1 LLVSLKIDNETA
13 RRPVTSTTTQNP
25 SSSGAGGGAQ
35 GCPEDLPPGLR
46 YVDDSRPGYTR
57 EWTDGAFAYFNT
69 QGKRIDD
76 PAEIRR
82 INALAVP
89 PAYTD
94 VWICPDARGHLQA
107 TGRDARG
114 RKQYRY
120 HPQWRETRDAT
131 KYERMLAFG
140 AVLPKLRARVTRDL
154 ALDGMPR
161 DKVLATVV
169 RLLDTTLIRVGSEEY
184 ARENRSYGLTTLRK
198 KHLKVTAGTLRF
210 QFRGKSGIEHDV
222 PVSDRRVA
230 KIVRRCMDL
239 AGQDLFQYLD
249 ADGARHA
256 VTSSDINDYL
266 REVTGADFTAKDY
279 RTWAGS
285 VFALAALRRL
295 TWETVSEARK
305 HVVGTI
311 REVSKLLR
319 NTPTVCRK
327 CYVHPAVIEAF
338 EAGELADAMPASRR
352 HGLKADEAVL
362 AIFLEKDTKR
372 RAREAARKGRNGAD
386 ASDARLTG
394 LLAKSSRKARAGALK
409 NSGKDVAAQALATV
423 AQKGAPKAA
432 RPAAKKLARTRSP
445 TAVAIG

>member
-1 LLVSLKIDNETA
+1 M
-13 RRPVTSTTTQNP
+13 
-25 SSSGAGGGAQ
+25 
-35 GCPEDLPPGLR
+35 PPGLR
-46 YVDDSRPGYTR
+46 YVDDSRAGYTR
-57 EWTDGAFAYFNT
+57 QWIDGAFAFFNT

-82 INALAVP
+82 INALAIP
-89 PAYTD
+89 PAYID
-94 VWICPDARGHLQA
+94 VWICPDPRGHLQA

-184 ARENRSYGLTTLRK
+184 ARDNRSYGLTTLRK
-198 KHLKVTAGTLRF
+198 KHLKMTAGTLRF

-222 PVSDRRVA
+222 PVSDPRVA
-230 KIVRRCMDL
+230 RIVRRCMDL

-249 ADGARHA
+249 ADGARHS
-256 VTSSDINDYL
+256 VSSSDINDYL
-266 REVTGADFTAKDY
+266 REITGADFTAKDY

-285 VFALAALRRL
+285 VFALAALRRQ
-295 TWETVSEARK
+295 TWETVIEARK
-305 HVVGTI
+305 LVVGTI
-311 REVSKLLR
+311 KEVSQLLR
-319 NTPTVCRK
+319 NTPAVCRK

-338 EAGELADAMPASRR
+338 EAGELAEAMPALRR
-352 HGLKADEAVL
+352 HGLKADEAAL
-362 AIFLEKDTKR
+362 AIFLEKDAKR
-372 RAREAARKGRNGAD
+372 RAREAARKHRSGAV

-394 LLAKSSRKARAGALK
+394 LLAKSSRKARVKKSLALGAGRV
-409 NSGKDVAAQALATV
+409 S
-423 AQKGAPKAA
+423 
-432 RPAAKKLARTRSP
+432 
-445 TAVAIG
+445 AVPG

>member
-1 LLVSLKIDNETA
+1 
-13 RRPVTSTTTQNP
+13 VTTPAQLNRSNG
-25 SSSGAGGGAQ
+25 SGGPQ

-46 YVDDSRPGYTR
+46 YVDDSRAGYTR
-57 EWTDGAFAYFNT
+57 QWIDGAFAFFNT

-82 INALAVP
+82 INALAIP
-89 PAYTD
+89 PAYID
-94 VWICPDARGHLQA
+94 VWICPDPRGHLQA

-184 ARENRSYGLTTLRK
+184 ARDNRSYGLTTLRK
-198 KHLKVTAGTLRF
+198 KHLKMTAGTLRF

-222 PVSDRRVA
+222 PVSDPRVA
-230 KIVRRCMDL
+230 RIVRRCMDL

-249 ADGARHA
+249 ADGARHS
-256 VTSSDINDYL
+256 VSSSDINDYL
-266 REVTGADFTAKDY
+266 REITGADFTAKDY

-285 VFALAALRRL
+285 VFALAALRRQ
-295 TWETVSEARK
+295 TWETVIEARK
-305 HVVGTI
+305 LVVGTI
-311 REVSKLLR
+311 KEVSQLLR
-319 NTPTVCRK
+319 NTPAVCRK

-338 EAGELADAMPASRR
+338 EAGELAEAMPALRR
-352 HGLKADEAVL
+352 HGLKADEAAL
-362 AIFLEKDTKR
+362 AIFLEKDAKR
-372 RAREAARKGRNGAD
+372 RAREAARKHRSGAV

-394 LLAKSSRKARAGALK
+394 LLAKSSRKARVKKSLEFGAGRV
-409 NSGKDVAAQALATV
+409 S
-423 AQKGAPKAA
+423 
-432 RPAAKKLARTRSP
+432 
-445 TAVAIG
+445 AVPG

>member
-1 LLVSLKIDNETA
+1 
-13 RRPVTSTTTQNP
+13 VTTPAQLNRSNG
-25 SSSGAGGGAQ
+25 SGGPQ

-46 YVDDSRPGYTR
+46 YVDDSRAGYTR
-57 EWTDGAFAYFNT
+57 QWIDGAFAFFNT

-82 INALAVP
+82 INALAIP
-89 PAYTD
+89 PAYID
-94 VWICPDARGHLQA
+94 VWICPDPRGHLQA

-184 ARENRSYGLTTLRK
+184 ARDNRSYGLTTLRK
-198 KHLKVTAGTLRF
+198 KHLKMTAGTLRF

-222 PVSDRRVA
+222 PVSDPRVA
-230 KIVRRCMDL
+230 RIVRRCMDL

-249 ADGARHA
+249 ADGARHS
-256 VTSSDINDYL
+256 VSSSDINDYL
-266 REVTGADFTAKDY
+266 REITGADFTAKDY

-285 VFALAALRRL
+285 VFALAALRRQ
-295 TWETVSEARK
+295 TWETVIEARK
-305 HVVGTI
+305 LVVGTI
-311 REVSKLLR
+311 KEVSQLLR
-319 NTPTVCRK
+319 NTPAVCRK

-338 EAGELADAMPASRR
+338 EAGELAEAMPALRR
-352 HGLKADEAVL
+352 HGLKADEAAL
-362 AIFLEKDTKR
+362 AIFLEKDAKR
-372 RAREAARKGRNGAD
+372 RAREAARKHRNGAA

-394 LLAKSSRKARAGALK
+394 LLAKSSRKARVKKSLELGAGRV
-409 NSGKDVAAQALATV
+409 S
-423 AQKGAPKAA
+423 
-432 RPAAKKLARTRSP
+432 
-445 TAVAIG
+445 AVPG

>member
-1 LLVSLKIDNETA
+1 M
-13 RRPVTSTTTQNP
+13 
-25 SSSGAGGGAQ
+25 Q

-69 QGKRIDD
+69 QGRRIDD

-82 INALAVP
+82 INAIAIP
-89 PAYTD
+89 PAYID

-140 AVLPKLRARVTRDL
+140 AVLPKLRARVARDL